1 MTIKDWPEQEKP
13 RERLFSLGPSAL
25 SEAELLAILL
35 GTGNPEETALDLA
48 KRLLLWGTGQYGP
61 GMGFLK
67 ESSMEELMSLPG
79 IGPAKAARLK
89 ACLEISKR
97 LQKVDDC
104 NLKSVCLRSGR
115 DVYEFMKGDVE
126 ELDREHFCV
135 IMVNVRNQVIAK
147 EVVSVGGL
155 NAAIVHPREIFKN
168 CIKKS
173 AAAVILVHNHPS
185 GEPAPSDEDVAVT
198 KRIIEA
204 GRIVGIDV
212 LDHVIVGHGQYISLR
227 ESFKGWFTW

>member
-1 MTIKDWPEQEKP
+1 LTIKDWPEQEKP

-25 SEAELLAILL
+25 SDAELLAILV
-35 GTGNPEETALDLA
+35 GTGNREETALDLA
-48 KRLLLWGTGQYGP
+48 KRLLSWGMNEYGR
-61 GMGFLK
+61 GLEFLK
-67 ESSMEELMSLPG
+67 ESSLEELMSLQG

-89 ACLEISKR
+89 ACLEIAKR
-97 LQKVDDC
+97 LNKLDDY
-104 NLKSVCLRSGR
+104 NAKSVFLRSGK
-115 DVYEFMKGDVE
+115 DVYDLVREDME
-126 ELDREHFCV
+126 ELDREHFCI
-135 IMVNVRNQVIAK
+135 IMLNVRNQVIAR

-185 GEPAPSDEDVAVT
+185 GQPDPSDEDIAVT
-198 KRIIEA
+198 KRVIEA

-212 LDHVIVGHGQYISLR
+212 LDHVIVGHGQYISMR
-227 ESFKGWFTW
+227 ESFASWFKW